1 MFTRTIFSLFSITVL
16 LLCSYSS
23 NATDSSQQDKPGKVI
38 IGYIF
43 SPDAPLDTDLIAAEK
58 LTHINYAFSRIEEG
72 KLTEGFE
79 SDEQNYRQLQRLK
92 ARNPDLKILS
102 SVGGWTWS
110 DTFSDLA
117 AEQESVQRFVQ
128 SAVEFVRRHQLDGL
142 DIDWEYPGLPGA
154 GNPFRAEDGQNFT
167 FLLAQLRQALDKL
180 EQKMNR
186 PLLLTIASGGFGKYV
201 EKAKL
206 QDWHKYLDYI
216 NIMAYDYNFPADGAI
231 TGHHAGLYSHP
242 MDSSRNSADNAVQQH
257 LSVGV
262 PAAKLVLGVP
272 FYGRIWMQ
280 VNNDNH
286 GMFQPGNASTL
297 ELGGGSY
304 KNLRSQLTE
313 KQGFVRHWDDVAKA
327 PWLWHKGKKIL
338 ISYEDPE
345 SLRHKSQY
353 ILQQNLA
360 GVMFWQYHS
369 DYQNTLLDSLYQ
381 HLRRPATVRAK
392 TSD

>member
-1 MFTRTIFSLFSITVL
+1 MFSRTLLSLFSITAL
-16 LLCSYSS
+16 LLCSYSL
-23 NATDSSQQDKPGKVI
+23 NAADSSQPDKPAKVI

-43 SPDAPLDTDLIAAEK
+43 SPDKPLNTDRIAAEK

-79 SDEQNYRQLQRLK
+79 FDEQNYRNLQGLK

-110 DTFSDLA
+110 DTFSDIA
-117 AEQESVQRFVQ
+117 AEPQSVQRFIH
-128 SAVEFVRRHQLDGL
+128 SAIDFVRRHQLDGL

-154 GNPFRAEDGQNFT
+154 GNPYRAEDGQNFT
-167 FLLAQLRQALDKL
+167 VLLGKLRQALDKL
-180 EQKMNR
+180 ELEVKR
-186 PLLLTIASGGFGKYV
+186 PLLLTIASGGFNKYV
-201 EKAKL
+201 QKAKL

-216 NIMAYDYNFPADGAI
+216 NIMAYDYNFPADGAV
-231 TGHHAGLYSHP
+231 TGHHAGLFSHP
-242 MDSSRNSADNAVQQH
+242 QDSSGDSADNAVQQH
-257 LSVGV
+257 LNAGA
-262 PAAKLVLGVP
+262 PAGKPVLGVP

-280 VNNDNH
+280 VRDQNK

-304 KNLRSQLTE
+304 KNLHSLLAD
-313 KQGFVRHWDDVAKA
+313 KQGFERHWDDVARA
-327 PWLWHKGKKIL
+327 PWLWNTEKQIL
-338 ISYEDPE
+338 ISYEDSE

-353 ILQQNLA
+353 ILQHDLA
-360 GVMFWQYHS
+360 GVMFWQYGA
-369 DYQNTLLDSLYQ
+369 DYQNMLLDSLYQ
-381 HLRRPATVRAK
+381 HLRGSLK